1 MKTIL
6 LAISIFFVSVV
17 NSQILNIGVSKVVD
31 VMAIDSSLFNVI
43 NNNTIPTY
51 ERDVEGFYSV
61 DLTNKTFMYMQ
72 GGVIETEGDV
82 EFVNENG
89 LYMITFLIEGYNLG
103 LVVNTDIQNEQVT
116 WFSISGEFIMLCKFV
131 DFEIVKGS

>member
-61 DLTNKTFMYMQ
+61 DLANKTFMYMQ